1 MGEWGEFFNDIGK
14 KVGDNLKKLRRF
26 LFFVGD
32 NLKNVRENFE
42 NYGANFSF
50 VGVFSGDCGR
60 KSTKTSDEFGNFFK
74 TRCKIAFFNALRS
87 R

>member
-1 MGEWGEFFNDIGK
+1 MAEGTIKN
-14 KVGDNLKKLRRF
+14 
-26 LFFVGD
+26 VGD

-50 VGVFSGDCGR
+50 VGVFGGDCGR

>member
-1 MGEWGEFFNDIGK
+1 MAKGTIKN
-14 KVGDNLKKLRRF
+14 VGDI
-26 LFFVGD
+26 
-32 NLKNVRENFE
+32 LKNVRENIE

-60 KSTKTSDEFGNFFK
+60 KSTKTSDEFGSFFK
-74 TRCKIAFFNALRS
+74 TRCIIAFFNALRS

>member
-1 MGEWGEFFNDIGK
+1 MAEGTIKN
-14 KVGDNLKKLRRF
+14 
-26 LFFVGD
+26 VGD

-50 VGVFSGDCGR
+50 VGVFSGYCGR
-60 KSTKTSDEFGNFFK
+60 KCTKPSDEFGNFFK
-74 TRCKIAFFNALRS
+74 SRWEIAFFNALRS

>member
-1 MGEWGEFFNDIGK
+1 MAEGTIKN
-14 KVGDNLKKLRRF
+14 
-26 LFFVGD
+26 VGD

-60 KSTKTSDEFGNFFK
+60 KCTKPSDEFGNFFK
-74 TRCKIAFFNALRS
+74 SRWEIAFFNALRS

>member
-1 MGEWGEFFNDIGK
+1 MAKGTIKN
-14 KVGDNLKKLRRF
+14 VGDI
-26 LFFVGD
+26 
-32 NLKNVRENFE
+32 LKNVREDIE

>member
-1 MGEWGEFFNDIGK
+1 MAEGTIKN
-14 KVGDNLKKLRRF
+14 
-26 LFFVGD
+26 VGD

-50 VGVFSGDCGR
+50 VGVFGGDCGR
-60 KSTKTSDEFGNFFK
+60 QCTKPSYEFGNFFK
-74 TRCKIAFFNALRS
+74 SRWEIAFFYALRS